1 MDVEDAIS
9 DGLGKRASDS
19 ERAEDLVRHAIKSQ
33 GWKRPKS
40 AIDLGDVHWRPHLV
54 RARPRA
60 ILHVQISD
68 RIQPYLA
75 ARLRAAQT
83 AGWDVHLVVDA
94 GSLYAKEFVERL
106 AGIDVTVHLAKETA
120 AIEDGRD
127 LLTLL
132 GERSVALPPETVSM
146 LAIAAWERRREGT
159 AHARGRRLEG
169 LLAFMFGQVKGL
181 RVVDTNLRTAT
192 EEIDLVLQT
201 DREVDAPWY
210 EDGVPFVLVESKNWS
225 STVGSAELSTFI
237 TKVQYKRERCRIG
250 VMCAA
255 GGLSS
260 DAEHH
265 ELRLAATPFTIVM
278 IGPDK
283 IEAWIRSADPTK
295 WLVDAMRRAMLR

>member
-1 MDVEDAIS
+1 MS
-9 DGLGKRASDS
+9 D
-19 ERAEDLVRHAIKSQ
+19 
-33 GWKRPKS
+33 
-40 AIDLGDVHWRPHLV
+40 
-54 RARPRA
+54 
-60 ILHVQISD
+60 
-68 RIQPYLA
+68 
-75 ARLRAAQT
+75 
-83 AGWDVHLVVDA
+83 LVVDA
-94 GSLYAKEFVERL
+94 GSLHAKEFIERL
-106 AGIDVTVHLAKETA
+106 AGIDVTVHIAKETG
-120 AIEDGRD
+120 AIEEGRD

-132 GERSVALPPETVSM
+132 GERAVALPPETPSTI
-146 LAIAAWERRREGT
+146 LAIAAWQRRSEGS
-159 AHARGRRLEG
+159 AHGRGKRLEG

-181 RVVDTNLRTAT
+181 RVVETNLRTAT
-192 EEIDLVLQT
+192 EEIDIVLQT

-210 EDGVPFVLVESKNWS
+210 QDGVPFVLVESKNWS

-237 TKVQYKRERCRIG
+237 TKVQYKRGRCRIG

-283 IEAWIRSADPTK
+283 IDAWIRSADPTK